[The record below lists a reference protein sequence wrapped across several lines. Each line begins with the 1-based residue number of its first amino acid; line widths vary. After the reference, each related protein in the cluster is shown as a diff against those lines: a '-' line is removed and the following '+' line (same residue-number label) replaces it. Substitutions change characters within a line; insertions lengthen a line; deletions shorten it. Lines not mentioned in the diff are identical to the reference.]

1 MQNLFLNK
9 PKGMK
14 SVLVGV
20 SGGVDST
27 FSAIYL
33 SKKGYKVT
41 AVHFLITDQSN
52 ISKEVV
58 NLLKENDIDFYT
70 LDIKDYFRKTVI
82 DRFISDYKNGLTPNP
97 CSICN
102 PLVKFK
108 ILAQEADKK
117 NTDFIA
123 TGHYADT
130 QDGFIKKHFS
140 SKDQSYFLA
149 YLPKYIIERIV
160 FPLKDFDK
168 KNVKLNIPFNLKES
182 SDLCFVRDY
191 RNLIS
196 GTKSGYILY
205 NGKVVGE
212 HNGFHK
218 YTIGQRKGIKFSNEP
233 YYVKD
238 INPLSGNITIANRQA
253 LYSNRFTITDTHLL
267 KEEDW
272 FKHNKVECLV
282 RHRSKSTMAL
292 YEPSTKKVLLDN
304 ETFAITKG
312 QIAVFYYNNLI
323 VGCGKING
331 F

>member
-1 MQNLFLNK
+1 
-9 PKGMK
+9 MK

-33 SKKGYKVT
+33 SKKGFRVI
-41 AVHFLITDQSN
+41 AVNFLLTDQNN
-52 ISKEVV
+52 ISNQVL
-58 NLLKENDIDFYT
+58 NLLKKHDIDFYT
-70 LDIKDYFRKTVI
+70 LNIRDYFKETVI
-82 DRFISDYKNGLTPNP
+82 ERFVSDYKNGLTPNP

-117 NTDFIA
+117 NADFIA
-123 TGHYADT
+123 TGHYADI

-140 SKDQSYFLA
+140 NKDQTYFLA
-149 YLPKYIIERIV
+149 YLPKSIIERIV
-160 FPLKDFDK
+160 FPLKDFEK
-168 KNVKLNIPFNLKES
+168 KDVKLSIPFNLKES
-182 SDLCFVRDY
+182 SDLCFVSDY

-196 GTKSGYILY
+196 NTKSGYILY
-205 NGKVVGE
+205 NGRVVGE
-212 HNGFHK
+212 HNGFHN

-233 YYVKD
+233 YYVKNID
-238 INPLSGNITIANRQA
+238 VSSGNITIAKRQE
-253 LYSNRFTITDTHLL
+253 LYSKQFIITNTHLL
-267 KEEDW
+267 KEEEW

-282 RHRSKSTMAL
+282 RHRAKSTTAL
-292 YEPSTKKVLLDN
+292 YEPYAKKVLLDD
-304 ETFAITKG
+304 ELFAITKG
-312 QIAVFYYNNLI
+312 QIAVFYHNNLI

>member
-1 MQNLFLNK
+1 
-9 PKGMK
+9 MK

-41 AVHFLITDQSN
+41 AVHFLMTDQGN
-52 ISKEVV
+52 ISREVV
-58 NLLKENDIDFYT
+58 NLLKENGIDFYT
-70 LDIKDYFRKTVI
+70 LDIRDYFKETVI
-82 DRFISDYKNGLTPNP
+82 DSFISDYKSGLTPNP
-97 CSICN
+97 CSTCN

-108 ILAQEADKK
+108 ILVQEADKI
-117 NTDFIA
+117 NADFIA
-123 TGHYADT
+123 TGHFADT

-149 YLPKYIIERIV
+149 YLPKSIIKRII

-168 KNVKLNIPFNLKES
+168 KEVKLGIPFNLKES

-191 RNLIS
+191 RNLIDN
-196 GTKSGYILY
+196 TKSGYILY
-205 NGKVVGE
+205 KGKVVGE
-212 HNGFHK
+212 HNGFHN

-233 YYVKD
+233 YYVKEID
-238 INPLSGNITIANRQA
+238 VLSGNIIIANRQE
-253 LYSNRFTITDTHLL
+253 LYSHEFIITDTHLL
-267 KEEDW
+267 RNADW
-272 FKHNKVECLV
+272 FKYNKVECLV
-282 RHRSKSTMAL
+282 RHRSKSTMAI
-292 YEPSTKKVLLDN
+292 YESSTKKVLLDDGL
-304 ETFAITKG
+304 FAITKG
-312 QIAVFYYNNLI
+312 QIAVFYHNNLI

>member
-1 MQNLFLNK
+1 
-9 PKGMK
+9 MK

-33 SKKGYKVT
+33 AKKGYKVT
-41 AVHFLITDQSN
+41 AVNFLMTEQNN
-52 ISKEVV
+52 ISADVL
-58 NLLKENDIDFYT
+58 NLLKEYSIDFYT
-70 LDIKDYFRKTVI
+70 LDIRDYFKKTVI
-82 DRFISDYKNGLTPNP
+82 ERFCNDYKNAITPNP

-117 NTDFIA
+117 NIYFIA

-149 YLPKYIIERIV
+149 YLPKSIIERII

-168 KNVKLNIPFNLKES
+168 KDVKLSIPLKLKES

-191 RNLIS
+191 RNLIN
-196 GTKSGYILY
+196 GTKNGYILY
-205 NGKVVGE
+205 NGRVVGK
-212 HNGFHK
+212 HNGFHN

-238 INPLSGNITIANRQA
+238 IDALTGNIVIAKRQE
-253 LYSNRFTITDTHLL
+253 LYSKQFSITDTHLL
-267 KEEDW
+267 KEENW
-272 FKHNKVECLV
+272 FAHNKVECLV
-282 RHRSKSTMAL
+282 RYRSKSTMAV
-292 YEPSTKKVLLDN
+292 YDPVNKKVLLDD
-304 ETFAITKG
+304 ELFAITKG
-312 QIAVFYYNNLI
+312 QIAVFYHNNLI

-331 F
+331 L